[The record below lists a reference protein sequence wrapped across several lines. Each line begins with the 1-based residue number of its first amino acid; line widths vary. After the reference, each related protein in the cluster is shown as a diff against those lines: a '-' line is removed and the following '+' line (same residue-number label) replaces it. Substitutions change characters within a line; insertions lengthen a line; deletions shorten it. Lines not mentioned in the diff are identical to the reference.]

1 MLRCVSQRSK
11 QSKQSRQRIS
21 EVSREVVSLR
31 NWTLT
36 TAKLVRLA
44 EEQSIYWR
52 KDLTPWISGSLH
64 IARDELIVTDRFMV
78 SQITFL
84 FCSAVTLD
92 NLTLYPDFIVD
103 HYCEHCVSQIS
114 GCCLIDG
121 VGPTACIK
129 DAKCHFLVIHVA
141 KLSSA
146 ICVGNYSIKK
156 W

>member
-36 TAKLVRLA
+36 TTMLVRRA
-44 EEQSIYWR
+44 EQQSIYWR

-92 NLTLYPDFIVD
+92 DLTSSLDSLFDP
-103 HYCEHCVSQIS
+103 S
-114 GCCLIDG
+114 
-121 VGPTACIK
+121 
-129 DAKCHFLVIHVA
+129 
-141 KLSSA
+141 KLSHESHVFV
-146 ICVGNYSIKK
+146 IYFI
-156 W
+156 